1 VIFYAKGE
9 KASDDASA
17 LVDRIASEYRSK
29 RFEYFKVNT
38 KDPANDA
45 NMKMSGL
52 DKQAKPIWFV
62 NSIAHPETEEL
73 NASKVTY
80 EHVVEIL
87 DNLGG
92 AAESENRVMNFTV
105 DANATRARG
114 VLEKTDLDWITLAK
128 MAQTKPV
135 FAKFYMQ
142 WCGACKAVK
151 DDFIRAS
158 TLAPTATFV
167 DIHCEGTPRE
177 KWFCGEMG
185 VTSFPTF
192 MDFSQGKQT
201 IYKDR
206 QTFSYMTLHARELAT
221 KHKKV

>member
-1 VIFYAKGE
+1 MTRTTATAGDGAAHPAAPPLTIHPAAHPAYRRTQHVVIFYAKGE

-17 LVDRIASEYRSK
+17 MVDRIASEYRSK

-38 KDPANDA
+38 ADPANDA

-73 NASKVTY
+73 NASKVSY

-87 DNLGG
+87 DNLGNT
-92 AAESENRVMNFTV
+92 ESQENRVMNFTV
-105 DANATRARG
+105 DANATRVRG
-114 VLEKTDLDWITLAK
+114 VVEKTDLDWITLAK

-151 DDFIRAS
+151 DDFIRTS
-158 TLAPTATFV
+158 TLVPTATFV
-167 DIHCEGTPRE
+167 DIHCEGEARYII
-177 KWFCGEMG
+177 
-185 VTSFPTF
+185 
-192 MDFSQGKQT
+192 FS
-201 IYKDR
+201 
-206 QTFSYMTLHARELAT
+206 
-221 KHKKV
+221 V